1 MCEGHNGFLQF
12 TFWLLVKTKQLKVR
26 LERNYSSGGKHVKY
40 PKEVFFV
47 GEVEVLKL
55 RITKFQNLSYIE

>member
-26 LERNYSSGGKHVKY
+26 LERNHSSGGKH
-40 PKEVFFV
+40 KEVFFV